1 MGLYHE
7 KTAKNFLITR
17 KQYSISNSILK
28 DRYDHWHEKMEI
40 CMMLEGRCDFEI
52 SGRTYSASEGDI
64 VVIKSGEI
72 HSFNQ
77 IHGDCAVYIC
87 QFAPMFLYN
96 LRVDI
101 GNIHHHIK
109 AKDMKE
115 LSIHQ
120 KICECFETL
129 YNEKKME
136 QKCSELI
143 IKSNIFYI
151 YGLLLRYFEKKGG
164 TYKKDISK
172 SISIQRI
179 LEYISSN
186 YTDNITLETVAE
198 KFNYN
203 PMYLSRMFRT
213 RMGVNFKYYLDNIRI
228 SKAIE
233 LLLTTDMSITE
244 ISYACGYENIRTF
257 NNVFKRVTGIVPT
270 MVKKNKY

>member
-7 KTAKNFLITR
+7 KTTKNFTITK
-17 KQYSISNSILK
+17 KQYSTNDNILK

-40 CMMLEGRCDFEI
+40 CMMVDGRCDFEI
-52 SGRTYSASEGDI
+52 SGRTYSAKKGDI

-72 HSFNQ
+72 HSFKQ
-77 IHGDCAVYIC
+77 RYGDCTIYVC
-87 QFAPMFLYN
+87 LFEPMFLYN
-96 LRVDI
+96 LRVDT

-109 AKDMKE
+109 AEDMKN
-115 LSIHQ
+115 LSIDQ
-120 KICECFETL
+120 KIWECFETL
-129 YNEKKME
+129 YSEKNMD

-143 IKSNIFYI
+143 FKANILHI
-151 YGLLLRYFEKKGG
+151 YGLLLRNFEKKGEE
-164 TYKKDISK
+164 YKKDISK
-172 SISIQRI
+172 LISFQRI

-186 YTDNITLETVAE
+186 YTENISLETVAE

-203 PMYLSRMFRT
+203 PVYLSGMFRT

-233 LLLTTDMSITE
+233 LLFNTEMSVTE

-257 NNVFKRVTGIVPT
+257 NNVFKRITGIVPT
-270 MVKKNKY
+270 VMKKKEY